1 MEYKDIIK
9 EFSVNVYGNLEKY
22 NQTLS
27 KARLRTFYK
36 YFNRNGSYI
45 SDEFAQKLIDSAPYT
60 PIKGIYD
67 NFNDDYSDHGS
78 RREQGRIY
86 GIVPENPNFAWEK
99 HEDEDGIEREYA
111 CFDVLLFTALYDE
124 ANEIVGKSQSME
136 LYEPSIKGE
145 FQYIEG
151 KKAFVFTDG
160 CFLGLQILGE
170 DVTPCF
176 EGAAF
181 YTFYDTLKKAIE
193 KIEEYNLN
201 SHIDEGGKE
210 MPKFNFKISDSQKYD
225 MLFDLLNTDFN
236 EEGNWIIS
244 YSICS
249 IYDEYA
255 IAYNYENGSYE
266 RIYYTK
272 DDEKDSVVIDKK
284 ETCYI
289 VDVTEDEKKAL
300 STIQTLNGGTYS
312 KLDENFVQKQLTEEK
327 FSEYEQKIEEQ
338 NDTISTLTTERDE
351 AVSKYTTIEE
361 ELNNLKEYKFEKEK
375 EEKETIIDKYS
386 EQLSNEIIQKYT
398 ENISEY
404 TAMDLEKDL
413 AYELVQS
420 KPSIFT
426 KENNPRYR
434 KDEEHLSGITAILEQ
449 YRK

>member
-124 ANEIVGKSQSME
+124 ASEIVGKSQSME

-244 YSICS
+244 YSICN

-300 STIQTLNGGTYS
+300 STIQALNGGTYS

-375 EEKETIIDKYS
+375 EEKEAIIDRYS

>member
-124 ANEIVGKSQSME
+124 ASEIVGKSQSME

-244 YSICS
+244 YSICN

-300 STIQTLNGGTYS
+300 STIQALNGGTYS

-375 EEKETIIDKYS
+375 EEKEAIIDKYS

>member
-99 HEDEDGIEREYA
+99 HKDEDGIEREYA

-124 ANEIVGKSQSME
+124 ASEIIGKSQSME

-201 SHIDEGGKE
+201 SHIDEGGKD

-244 YSICS
+244 YSICN

-255 IAYNYENGSYE
+255 IAYNYENNSYE

-272 DDEKDSVVIDKK
+272 DDEKDSVTIDKK

-289 VDVTEDEKKAL
+289 VDVTEEEKKAL
-300 STIQTLNGGTYS
+300 STIQALNGGTYI
-312 KLDENFVQKQLTEEK
+312 KLDENFVQKQSTEEK
-327 FSEYEQKIEEQ
+327 ISEYEQKIEEQ
-338 NDTISTLTTERDE
+338 KDTISTLTTERDE
-351 AVSKYTTIEE
+351 AVSKYAVIEE
-361 ELNNLKEYKFEKEK
+361 ELNNLKEYKLEKEK
-375 EEKETIIDKYS
+375 EEKDAIIDKYS

>member
-45 SDEFAQKLIDSAPYT
+45 SDEFAQKLIESAPYT

-124 ANEIVGKSQSME
+124 ASEIVGKSQSME

-225 MLFDLLNTDFN
+225 MLFDLLNTEFN

-244 YSICS
+244 YSICN

-300 STIQTLNGGTYS
+300 STIQALNGGTYS

-375 EEKETIIDKYS
+375 EEKEAIIDKYS

>member
-45 SDEFAQKLIDSAPYT
+45 SDEFAQKLIESAPYT

-124 ANEIVGKSQSME
+124 ASEIVGKSQSME

-236 EEGNWIIS
+236 EEGNWTVS
-244 YSICS
+244 YSICNV
-249 IYDEYA
+249 YDEYA

-300 STIQTLNGGTYS
+300 STIQALNGGTYS
-312 KLDENFVQKQLTEEK
+312 KLDENFIQKQSTEGK

-361 ELNNLKEYKFEKEK
+361 ELNNLKEYKFGKEK
-375 EEKETIIDKYS
+375 EEKEAIIDKYS

-398 ENISEY
+398 EKISEY

-434 KDEEHLSGITAILEQ
+434 KDDEHLNGITAILEQ

>member
-9 EFSVNVYGNLEKY
+9 EFSVNVYGNLERY

-124 ANEIVGKSQSME
+124 ASEIVGKSQSME

-236 EEGNWIIS
+236 EEGNWVVS
-244 YSICS
+244 YSICN

-300 STIQTLNGGTYS
+300 STIQALNGGTYS

-375 EEKETIIDKYS
+375 EEKEAIIDKYS

-449 YRK
+449 YKK

>member
-60 PIKGIYD
+60 PVKGIYD

-99 HEDEDGIEREYA
+99 HKDEDGIEREYA

-124 ANEIVGKSQSME
+124 ASEIIGKSQSME

-201 SHIDEGGKE
+201 SHIDEGGKD

-236 EEGNWIIS
+236 EKGNWIIS
-244 YSICS
+244 YSICN

-272 DDEKDSVVIDKK
+272 DDEKDSVTIDKK

-300 STIQTLNGGTYS
+300 STIQALNGGTYI
-312 KLDENFVQKQLTEEK
+312 KLDENFVQKQSTEEK
-327 FSEYEQKIEEQ
+327 ISEYEQKIEEQ

-351 AVSKYTTIEE
+351 AVSKYAVIEE
-361 ELNNLKEYKFEKEK
+361 ELNNLKEYKLEKEK
-375 EEKETIIDKYS
+375 EEKEAIIDKYS

-398 ENISEY
+398 EKISEY

-426 KENNPRYR
+426 KEDNPRYR